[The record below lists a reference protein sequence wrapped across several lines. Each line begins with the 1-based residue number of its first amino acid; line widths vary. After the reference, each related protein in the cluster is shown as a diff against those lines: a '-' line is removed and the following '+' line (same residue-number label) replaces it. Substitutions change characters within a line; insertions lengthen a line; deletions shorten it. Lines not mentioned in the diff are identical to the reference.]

1 VRVFSR
7 LFLGATFRLTL
18 EVEMTAKPWL
28 EHYDPGVPATLVPY
42 PPITLPDHVRETATQ
57 RPDHTALIFKG
68 ERISFAELEWRS
80 DALARALVELGV
92 KQGDRVAMVMPNI
105 PQMVM
110 AEFAIWKAGAI
121 AAPINPLYT
130 GPELEHALKECGA
143 EIAIVMT
150 RFYEK
155 VKAVQ
160 AKTPLKR
167 IVATN
172 IREYLPK
179 ALMIAFMLLK
189 EKKDGDRVRLR
200 DNDLW
205 FGDLIHAHKGQGRP
219 AVEVKPEDPAL
230 ILFTGGT
237 TGISK
242 AALSTHGGLVQAGLQ
257 IRAWFATR
265 LVEWDDRFM
274 TNLPLFHVFAAAG
287 VLPVAL
293 LGRSAM
299 ILIPNP
305 RDLDDVVANI
315 EKHKPTFLP
324 GVPTLF
330 NALLNHPKVKS
341 KQVDMTSIKLCISGA
356 APLMLDTK
364 QRFEAVTGGRIVEG
378 YALTE
383 TFMATVITP
392 VEGLYKPGFVG
403 MPVTDVDVRIV
414 DPDTGATEMPCGQV
428 GEVAVRAPQL
438 MTGYWQRPV
447 ETAGMLKDGWLYTG
461 DLGYLDED
469 GYLAIVDRKK
479 DVIKPSG
486 FQVWPREVEEVIA
499 THPAV
504 QEVGVAGV
512 PDPHAGEAVKAYVVL
527 REGMAATEAEIKD
540 HCRKS
545 LTGYKVPKYVDFRT
559 TLPKSSIGKMLRR
572 ELEKS

>member
-1 VRVFSR
+1 
-7 LFLGATFRLTL
+7 
-18 EVEMTAKPWL
+18 MTAKPWL
-28 EHYDPGVPATLVPY
+28 AHYDTGVPKTLEPY
-42 PPITLPDHVRETATQ
+42 PQITLLDHVRETAQQ
-57 RPDHTALIFKG
+57 RPDHVALIFKG
-68 ERISFAELEWRS
+68 ERISYGELEWRS
-80 DALARALVELGV
+80 DALAHALIANGV
-92 KQGDRVAMVMPNI
+92 KKGDRVAIIMPNT
-105 PQMVM
+105 PQFVI

-130 GPELEHALKECGA
+130 APELEHALKECGA
-143 EIAIVMT
+143 EVAIVLT
-150 RFYEK
+150 LFYEK

-160 AKTPLKR
+160 AKTSLKR
-167 IVATN
+167 VVATN

-179 ALMIAFMLLK
+179 ALMVAFMLLK
-189 EKKDGDRVRLR
+189 EKKEGHRVRLR

-205 FGDLIHAHKGQGRP
+205 LGELIDAHKGQGRP
-219 AVEVKPEDPAL
+219 AVEVKPQDPGL

-242 AALSTHGGLVQAGLQ
+242 AALSTHLGIVQAGLQ
-257 IRAWFATR
+257 VRAWFASS
-265 LVEWDDRFM
+265 LVEWEDRFM
-274 TNLPLFHVFAAAG
+274 TNLPLFHVFAAVG

-299 ILIPNP
+299 VLIPNP
-305 RDLDDVVANI
+305 RDLDDVVAAI
-315 EKHKPTFLP
+315 EKTRPTFLP

-330 NALLNHPKVKS
+330 NALMNHPKVKS
-341 KQVDMTSIKLCISGA
+341 KQVDMTSITLCISGA

-364 QRFEAVTGGRIVEG
+364 QRFEALTGGRIVEG

-383 TFMATVITP
+383 TFMATVISP
-392 VEGLYKPGFVG
+392 IQGPYKPGFVG
-403 MPVTDVDVRIV
+403 MPVSDVEIRIV
-414 DPDTGATEMPCGQV
+414 DADTGATEMPCGQI
-428 GEVAVRAPQL
+428 GEITVRAPQL
-438 MTGYWQRPV
+438 MTGYWQRPQ
-447 ETAGMLKDGWLYTG
+447 ETADMIRDGWLFTG

-512 PDPHAGEAVKAYVVL
+512 PDPKTGEAVKAYVVL
-527 REGMAATEAEIKD
+527 REGMTATEAEIKE
-540 HCRKS
+540 HCRQS
-545 LTGYKVPKYVDFRT
+545 LTGYKVPRYVEFRT
-559 TLPKSSIGKMLRR
+559 ALPKSAIGKMLRR
-572 ELEKS
+572 ELGK

>member
-1 VRVFSR
+1 MV
-7 LFLGATFRLTL
+7 
-18 EVEMTAKPWL
+18 AKPWL
-28 EHYDPGVPATLVPY
+28 EHYDPGVPQTLQPY
-42 PPITLPDHVRETATQ
+42 PSITLLDHVADTAKQ
-57 RPDHTALIFKG
+57 RPHHVALIFKG
-68 ERISFAELEWRS
+68 ERISFGELEWRS
-80 DALARALVELGV
+80 DALAQALIANGV
-92 KQGDRVAMVMPNI
+92 KKGDRVAIIMANT
-105 PQMVM
+105 PQFVIGQ
-110 AEFAIWKAGAI
+110 FAIWKAGGIVASV
-121 AAPINPLYT
+121 NPLYT
-130 GPELEHALKECGA
+130 APELEHALKECGA
-143 EIAIVMT
+143 EVAIVMT
-150 RFYEK
+150 LFYEK

-160 AKTPLKR
+160 AKTSLKR
-167 IVATN
+167 IIATN

-179 ALMIAFMLLK
+179 ALMLGFMLLK
-189 EKKDGDRVRLR
+189 EKKEGHRVSLR
-200 DNDLW
+200 DGDLW
-205 FGDLIHAHKGQGRP
+205 FGDLIDAYKSKGRP
-219 AVEVKPEDPAL
+219 AVEVRPEDPGL

-242 AALSTHGGLVQAGLQ
+242 AALSTHAALVQAGMQ
-257 IRAWFATR
+257 IRAWFASS

-299 ILIPNP
+299 VLIPNP

-315 EKHKPTFLP
+315 EKTKPTFLP

-364 QRFEAVTGGRIVEG
+364 QRFEALTGGRIVEG

-383 TFMATVITP
+383 TTMGTVISP
-392 VEGLYKPGFVG
+392 IQGPYKPGFVG

-414 DPDTGATEMPCGQV
+414 DPDTGKSEMPCGQI

-438 MTGYWQRPV
+438 MVGYWQRPE
-447 ETAGMLKDGWLYTG
+447 ETAGMIKDGWLYTG

-527 REGMAATEAEIKD
+527 REGMSATEQEIKD

-545 LTGYKVPKYVDFRT
+545 LTGYKVPKYVEFRT
-559 TLPKSSIGKMLRR
+559 VLPKSSIGKMLRR
-572 ELEKS
+572 ELEK